1 MTHRDRNV
9 ICPCWL
15 SVPSRGRFPKLHLI
29 IVRHIYWLGAGVR
42 EVAQDL
48 DRLLHTLTTQNGIRV
63 TCRTGVKLHLFDVD
77 PATSGYEALFDSVG
91 RMGVDALLLPS
102 SPKFTQDRKSIIAL
116 AAKHRIPAIYEW
128 SYFATEGGLM
138 AYSPSWAEMD
148 RQAANYVDKIFRGE
162 KPGDLP
168 IQQPTSSNS

>member
-1 MTHRDRNV
+1 MPMLAVGALKGSFPQATLNHRSPYLLARRRRPGGGPGLRSIAAGRN
-9 ICPCWL
+9 
-15 SVPSRGRFPKLHLI
+15 
-29 IVRHIYWLGAGVR
+29 
-42 EVAQDL
+42 D
-48 DRLLHTLTTQNGIRV
+48 TLTTQNGIRV